1 MLAAVNG
8 KAGSPINIELAA
20 SLLGFLGSLGVYVV
34 LRGAER
40 AFKGR

>member
-1 MLAAVNG
+1 MR
-8 KAGSPINIELAA
+8 
-20 SLLGFLGSLGVYVV
+20 GFLGSLGVYVV